1 MFTYSTL
8 SFALIFAMIQI
19 KLFHWSS
26 APVHVMK
33 KVGFA
38 SYRTV
43 PNFVPDKLEL
53 KSKISNEPI
62 CLFFPTIAVV
72 RRCSLKEV
80 FIKTSQN
87 SQKTTRARVYF
98 LVKLQASSLRPAT
111 LSKGRLGNRCFS
123 LNFAKYL
130 RTPFFIEHLGCL
142 FFFCK
147 CPYCFRNIAQTKSLA

>member
-1 MFTYSTL
+1 
-8 SFALIFAMIQI
+8 
-19 KLFHWSS
+19 
-26 APVHVMK
+26 MK

-43 PNFVPDKLEL
+43 PKFVPDKLEL
-53 KSKISNEPI
+53 KSNISNEPI

-147 CPYCFRNIAQTKSLA
+147 CPYCFRNIA